1 MHTLEPPV
9 YTLLD
14 LPLPPPGLG
23 KKAHNLGRK
32 WVAKGDPVVEVLE
45 EPLSPIWVDTF
56 ETGWRGNGV
65 LCEALHRA
73 AGTLRAPVAVTSL
86 PSL

>member
-23 KKAHNLGRK
+23 KKAHTLGRK
-32 WVAKGDPVVEVLE
+32 WGAKSDPVVGALE
-45 EPLSPIWVDTF
+45 EPPSPIWVDTA
-56 ETGWRGNGV
+56 ETDWRGDGV